1 MTNPRILYVTR
12 PKLCMLY
19 TTKPHMLYI
28 TKPGGAL
35 LPSSGCDGSQG
46 PPPAAAPPPIIQC
59 IRQTKNNN
67 NNNKDTVKNTNEII
81 KCIKDNKMLQK
92 QNGIVQRNGQRKE
105 HIATHKQNDEVQ

>member
-1 MTNPRILYVTR
+1 MTNPRMLYVTR
-12 PKLCMLY
+12 PKPCMLY

-67 NNNKDTVKNTNEII
+67 NNNNRIYSEKYKRNNKVHKTQQNVTQTKWYSTAQRTKKRTHCNTQTE
-81 KCIKDNKMLQK
+81 
-92 QNGIVQRNGQRKE
+92 
-105 HIATHKQNDEVQ
+105 